1 MASGYI
7 LNRGALTL
15 GIHCQRVCRNISL
28 SQVREKKRWMKAYTY
43 LMAKKL
49 KLEGPPPPKPRS
61 QKPLWDYHT
70 EVQAFSTRLHENFSL
85 ELLKT
90 AFINPCYLKAEQERR
105 QGLGVDSETTALV
118 LKDNIQLK
126 ANGAG
131 FTKSFLTD
139 WCRASFPSL
148 PSEGVESIVGYLNSS
163 AVVTY
168 VARNLGIEDLTM
180 SAEFPVPDDV
190 LHSTFMAVIGALQE
204 SSGAE
209 RAGFFLRDFLVT
221 QLIGK
226 DLFDMWTVVNPM
238 GLLVEELSKRNISL
252 PEPRLIKSAGA
263 STVLPLYFVGL
274 YSDKKLLAQG
284 PGETLMAAEEEA
296 ARVALRKLYG
306 YNENRRPFDFSPQQQ
321 EHRQPLIQSV
331 SSN

>member
-15 GIHCQRVCRNISL
+15 GIHCQRVCRSVTVT
-28 SQVREKKRWMKAYTY
+28 QVREKKRWMRAYTY

-61 QKPLWDYHT
+61 QHPNWDYHA

-85 ELLKT
+85 QLLKT
-90 AFINPCYLKAEQERR
+90 AFINPCYLQAEQARR
-105 QGLGVDSETTALV
+105 QGLGVDSELTALD
-118 LKDNIQLK
+118 LKNNIKLSAK
-126 ANGAG
+126 GAD
-131 FTKSFLTD
+131 FTKSFLID

-148 PSEGVESIVGYLNSS
+148 PSDGVQSIVGHLSSS
-163 AVVTY
+163 AVVTN

-180 SAEFPVPDDV
+180 SEVFPVPDDV
-190 LHSTFMAVIGALQE
+190 LHSTFMAVIGALLE

-209 RAGFFLRDFLVT
+209 RTGFFLRDFLVT

-238 GLLVEELSKRNISL
+238 GLLMKELSKRNIVL
-252 PEPRLIKSAGA
+252 PEPRLIRSAGA
-263 STVLPLYFVGL
+263 STVLPLYFVAL

-284 PGETLMAAEEEA
+284 PGETIVAAEEEA

-306 YNENRRPFDFSPQQQ
+306 YTENRRPFDFSPQQQ
-321 EHRQPLIQSV
+321 HEQPLIQSV
-331 SSN
+331 SSS

>member
-15 GIHCQRVCRNISL
+15 GIHCQRVCRNITVT
-28 SQVREKKRWMKAYTY
+28 QVREKKRWMRAYTF

-61 QKPLWDYHT
+61 LHPNWDYHA
-70 EVQAFSTRLHENFSL
+70 EVQAFSTRLQENFSL
-85 ELLKT
+85 QLLKA
-90 AFINPCYLKAEQERR
+90 AFVNPCYLQAEQERR
-105 QGLGVDSETTALV
+105 KALGVDSELTALV
-118 LKDNIQLK
+118 LEDNIQLSAK
-126 ANGAG
+126 GAD
-131 FTKSFLTD
+131 FTQSFLTD

-148 PSEGVESIVGYLNSS
+148 PSEGVQSIVGHLTSS
-163 AVVTY
+163 AVVTN

-180 SAEFPVPDDV
+180 SAAFPVPDDV

-209 RAGFFLRDFLVT
+209 RTGFFLRDFLVS

-238 GLLVEELSKRNISL
+238 GLLMEELSKRKIVL
-252 PEPRLIKSAGA
+252 PEPRLIRSAGA

-284 PGETLMAAEEEA
+284 PGETLLAAEEEA

-306 YNENRRPFDFSPQQQ
+306 FSENHRPFDFSPQQQ
-321 EHRQPLIQSV
+321 HEQPLIQSV

>member
-1 MASGYI
+1 MAAGYI

-15 GIHCQRVCRNISL
+15 GIHCQRVGRNVSL
-28 SQVREKKRWMKAYTY
+28 MQVREKKRWMRAYEY
-43 LMAKKL
+43 LMARKL
-49 KLEGPPPPKPRS
+49 KLEGPPPPKPRY
-61 QKPLWDYHT
+61 QQPNWDYHA
-70 EVQAFSTRLHENFSL
+70 EVQAFNTRLQENISL

-90 AFINPCYLKAEQERR
+90 AFINPCYLQVEQERR
-105 QGLGVDSETTALV
+105 KGLGVDSEVTALL
-118 LKDNIQLK
+118 LKDNIQLSEK
-126 ANGAG
+126 GAN

-148 PSEGVESIVGYLNSS
+148 PHEGVESVVGHLTSP

-168 VARNLGIEDLTM
+168 VARNLGIEELTM

-204 SSGAE
+204 NSGAE
-209 RAGFFLRDFLVT
+209 RTGLFLRDFLVT

-238 GLLVEELSKRNISL
+238 GLLVEELSKKNTAL
-252 PEPRLIKSAGA
+252 PEPRLIRSAGA

-284 PGETLMAAEEEA
+284 PGETVVAAEEEA

-306 YNENRRPFDFSPQQQ
+306 YTENRRPVDFSPQHQHQ
-321 EHRQPLIQSV
+321 QPLIQSA